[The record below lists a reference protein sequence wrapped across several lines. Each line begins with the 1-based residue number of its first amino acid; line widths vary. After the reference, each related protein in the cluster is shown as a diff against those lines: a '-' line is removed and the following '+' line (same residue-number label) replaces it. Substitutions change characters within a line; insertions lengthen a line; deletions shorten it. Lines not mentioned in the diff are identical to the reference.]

1 MAARASPDHASEFS
15 APLSVLEPLSY
26 SQAMGG
32 SAGFRVGGDGS
43 METTPTTK
51 KSEKDNAANSIKSRV
66 ARFASRFVCI
76 ALVMCMV
83 SF

>member
-1 MAARASPDHASEFS
+1 
-15 APLSVLEPLSY
+15 
-26 SQAMGG
+26 
-32 SAGFRVGGDGS
+32 